1 MKMRWV
7 TKFNFGVKQV
17 LIRQSGT
24 ALERE
29 QSEVSKRDRPQRM
42 GVKRSDAEG
51 GKEMDAV

>member
-7 TKFNFGVKQV
+7 TKFNLGIKQV

-24 ALERE
+24 ALEQK
-29 QSEVSKRDRPQRM
+29 QSEISKKDRPQRM

-51 GKEMDAV
+51 GTEMDAV